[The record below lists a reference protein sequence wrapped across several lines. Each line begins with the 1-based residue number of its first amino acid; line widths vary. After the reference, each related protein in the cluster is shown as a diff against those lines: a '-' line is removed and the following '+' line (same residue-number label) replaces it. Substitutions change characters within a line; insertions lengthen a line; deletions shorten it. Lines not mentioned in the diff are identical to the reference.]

1 MGAVGDILS
10 GIRQVVL
17 LQEHVSRLQRDVESL
32 VQDVRRVREYAGDID
47 KRVAR
52 IEGMMEGYQRASATP
67 RRARLPKECG
77 RRRASI
83 ASRKHVAS

>member
-17 LQEHVSRLQRDVESL
+17 LQEHVGRLQRDVESL

-67 RRARLPKECG
+67 RRARLPKE
-77 RRRASI
+77 
-83 ASRKHVAS
+83 

>member
-17 LQEHVSRLQRDVESL
+17 LQEHVGRLQRDVESL

-52 IEGMMEGYQRASATP
+52 IEGVMEGYQRASATP
-67 RRARLPKECG
+67 RRARLPKE
-77 RRRASI
+77 
-83 ASRKHVAS
+83 